1 MIVIDEKLIIG
12 CQDNDRSSQRKVYD
26 LIASRLFY
34 TCKRYL
40 QRDDE
45 AEDAL
50 TESCYLIFSKI
61 DQLKE
66 PKAFFGWAK
75 RITINHCLSK
85 VRKKVNFKMHLDEE
99 LVDAESSHQPSD
111 QLEEEDLL
119 KLVEELPMQSK
130 TVFNLF
136 AVEGF
141 SHKEIAEKLDISV
154 GTSKSQMNYARK
166 KLQLLV
172 QNFFYL
178 KSELK

>member
-1 MIVIDEKLIIG
+1 MIDEKLIIG
-12 CQDNDRSSQRKVYD
+12 CLENDRSSQRKVYD

-40 QRDDE
+40 EREDE

-50 TESCYLIFSKI
+50 TESCYLIFTKI

-75 RITINHCLSK
+75 RITVNHCLSK
-85 VRKKVNFKMHLDEE
+85 VRKKVNFKMHLEEE
-99 LVDAESSHQPSD
+99 LIDAESSQQPSH

-119 KLVEELPMQSK
+119 KLVDKLPVQSR

-166 KLQLLV
+166 KLQSLV

>member
-1 MIVIDEKLIIG
+1 VIVIDEKLIIG
-12 CQDNDRSSQRKVYD
+12 CLDNDRSSQRKVYD
-26 LIASRLFY
+26 LIAGQLYY

-50 TESCYLIFSKI
+50 TEACYLIFTKI

-75 RITINHCLSK
+75 RITVNHCLSL

-99 LVDAESSHQPSD
+99 LIDFKISQQPTNE
-111 QLEEEDLL
+111 LEEEDLL
-119 KLVEELPMQSK
+119 NLVSQLPIQSR

-154 GTSKSQMNYARK
+154 GTSKSQLSYARK
-166 KLQLLV
+166 KLQSLV

-178 KSELK
+178 KSELQ